1 MDGEFFEIENY
12 KGLYAF
18 SQLPNYVFCQGPEN
32 YQNNSLLICSRNEL
46 VMCDVGRYYIDFI
59 PELVGMEIDHG
70 PIADGLKVIRFTN
83 HLSIH
88 SKKVES
94 LNNYQTIQRM
104 NAISEILYA
113 NFRMEINFNAQFLD
127 RETLK
132 NEYDFIYSKDIH
144 FGPIPIDKTYQWIPI
159 LYRKGAPS
167 NGDGMI
173 IPNWLYTTILSYQK
187 WSIIVSLNY
196 RGEESILTFD
206 EKSFIDIFGVI
217 YYTPYII
224 SILDILNDG
233 MDSISVR
240 VNLKSSVLRF
250 DNIDF
255 ILSSKDEIDPYHYRG
270 STFKL
275 YEEIKAEIS
284 GRLYL

>member
-1 MDGEFFEIENY
+1 MTTIKITKMNGCGN
-12 KGLYAF
+12 
-18 SQLPNYVFCQGPEN
+18 
-32 YQNNSLLICSRNEL
+32 
-46 VMCDVGRYYIDFI
+46 DF
-59 PELVGMEIDHG
+59 
-70 PIADGLKVIRFTN
+70 VI
-83 HLSIH
+83 
-88 SKKVES
+88 
-94 LNNYQTIQRM
+94 
-104 NAISEILYA
+104 
-113 NFRMEINFNAQFLD
+113 
-127 RETLK
+127 
-132 NEYDFIYSKDIH
+132 
-144 FGPIPIDKTYQWIPI
+144 IDKSEFDKANLSMSDMAKKICD
-159 LYRKGAPS
+159 RNFGVG
-167 NGDGMI
+167 GDGMI

-187 WSIIVSLNY
+187 WSIIISLNY

-275 YEEIKAEIS
+275 YEEIKAEIA